1 VGKPDIFGMKNITY
15 KTCRNRK
22 AFTLAEVVAA
32 LTIGSMVLVVVLG
45 IYTRA
50 EQTAASITYKLDS
63 NLLPKE
69 VLQRI
74 AEDLDDIVGA
84 NSDTKIII
92 RRNKL
97 DQLFQSARIEIVKTI
112 NDSKN
117 NPVTFEKIVWQS
129 SYDYDSWVD
138 GLVLYRSHTGIAVED
153 KLFDE
158 VRADWE
164 KEYSFVPICEGVTF
178 FKIQVPVGDKLQN
191 RWVSDKLPPGIIVTI
206 SFAEP
211 FKTVEGF
218 FDVPEEEKITRTI
231 AIDRSRKIKFK
242 VVQTDYDGFLEGLEE
257 DQQAEENEQD
267 PNEQETEID

>member
-1 VGKPDIFGMKNITY
+1 MKNITY
-15 KTCRNRK
+15 KICRHKK

-50 EQTAASITYKLDS
+50 EQTAASITYRLDS
-63 NLLPKE
+63 NLLPRE

-74 AEDLDDIVGA
+74 AEDLDGIVGA

-92 RRNKL
+92 SRNKL
-97 DQLFQSARIEIVKTI
+97 DHLFQSARMEIIKTI
-112 NDSKN
+112 TDSKN

-138 GLVLYRSHTGIAVED
+138 GLVLYRSHTGMAVED
-153 KLFDE
+153 KLLDE
-158 VRADWE
+158 LRDDEE
-164 KEYSFVPICEGVTF
+164 KKYSFVPICEGVTF

-218 FDVPEEEKITRTI
+218 FDMPDEEKITRTI
-231 AIDRSRKIKFK
+231 AINRSRKIKFK

-267 PNEQETEID
+267 PNDQPTEID

>member
-1 VGKPDIFGMKNITY
+1 MKNITY
-15 KTCRNRK
+15 KICRHKK

-50 EQTAASITYKLDS
+50 EQTAASITYRLDS
-63 NLLPKE
+63 NLLPRE

-74 AEDLDDIVGA
+74 AEDLDGIVGA

-92 RRNKL
+92 SRNKL
-97 DQLFQSARIEIVKTI
+97 DHLFQSARMEIIKTI
-112 NDSKN
+112 TDSKN

-138 GLVLYRSHTGIAVED
+138 GLVLYRSHTGMAVED
-153 KLFDE
+153 KLLDE
-158 VRADWE
+158 PRADWE

-191 RWVSDKLPPGIIVTI
+191 RWVSDKLPTGIIVTI

-218 FDVPEEEKITRTI
+218 FDMPDEEKITRTI
-231 AIDRSRKIKFK
+231 AVNRSRKIKFK
-242 VVQTDYDGFLEGLEE
+242 VVKTDYDGFLEGLEE

-267 PNEQETEID
+267 PNDQPTEID

>member
-1 VGKPDIFGMKNITY
+1 VSLSSKLNIFGMKNINY
-15 KTCRNRK
+15 KICRNRK

-32 LTIGSMVLVVVLG
+32 LTIGSMVLVAVLG

-50 EQTAASITYKLDS
+50 EQTADSITYKLES

-84 NSDTKIII
+84 NSDTKITIS
-92 RRNKL
+92 RNKL

-117 NPVTFEKIVWQS
+117 NPVTFEKIIWQS

-153 KLFDE
+153 KIFDE
-158 VRADWE
+158 VRADVE

-191 RWVSDKLPPGIIVTI
+191 RWVSDKLPHGIVVTI

-242 VVQTDYDGFLEGLEE
+242 VVQKDYEDFFEGLEE
-257 DQQAEENEQD
+257 DEQTEEDEQD
-267 PNEQETEID
+267 PND

>member
-1 VGKPDIFGMKNITY
+1 MKNITY
-15 KTCRNRK
+15 KTCRHK
-22 AFTLAEVVAA
+22 KPFTLAEVVAA

-63 NLLPKE
+63 NLLPRE

-74 AEDLDDIVGA
+74 AEDLDGIVGA

-92 RRNKL
+92 SRNKL
-97 DQLFQSARIEIVKTI
+97 DQLFQSARIEIIKTI
-112 NDSKN
+112 YDSKN

-138 GLVLYRSHTGIAVED
+138 GLVLYRSHTGMAVED
-153 KLFDE
+153 KLLDE
-158 VRADWE
+158 LRVDEE

-191 RWVSDKLPPGIIVTI
+191 RWVSDKLPTGIIVTI

-218 FDVPEEEKITRTI
+218 FDMPDEEKITRTI
-231 AIDRSRKIKFK
+231 AINRSRKIKFK

-267 PNEQETEID
+267 PNDQPTEID